1 MIWMVNLVIAVKDR
15 LFGESLCFAMED
27 SEGVKCLSIN
37 PLSGDDPLEEVDSL
51 SQSPV
56 ILLELDPGSLE
67 EEPILTRIKARF
79 PDGKVILLADKYPA
93 GTGVEALSRGVQ
105 GIFQKSSGIDTLKKA
120 IKAVQIGEIWADR
133 QTTGRLVNML
143 SGTKYGGEGW
153 DDSASLLTRR
163 EKQILA
169 LVAGGLKNTEIGKKL
184 FISERTVKVH
194 LNRIFKKIRVK
205 TVSRQPCTPSTTT
218 SSPGRSPFPKSR
230 Y

>member
-1 MIWMVNLVIAVKDR
+1 MVNLIIAVKDR
-15 LFGESLCFAMED
+15 LFGESLCTAMEGTK
-27 SEGVKCLSIN
+27 GVECLSIN
-37 PLSGDDPLEEVDSL
+37 PLAAEDSLEEEESF

-79 PDGKVILLADKYPA
+79 PDGKIIILADRYPA
-93 GTGVEALSRGVQ
+93 GTEVEVLSRGVQ
-105 GIFQKSSGIDTLKKA
+105 GIFQKNGGIDYLKKA
-120 IKAVQIGEIWADR
+120 VKAVQAGEIWADR
-133 QTTGRLVNML
+133 QTTGRLINML
-143 SGTKYGGEGW
+143 SGAKYGGEGW

-184 FISERTVKVH
+184 YISERTVKVH

-205 TVSRQPCTPSTTT
+205 DRLQAALYAIHHDFI
-218 SSPGRSPFPKSR
+218 PGKISFPEE
-230 Y
+230 